1 MRVKNVVL
9 DGETAIE
16 FPTKCLR
23 FMVKNFSDGDI
34 LVSFVANPQADEVVK
49 IKAGMGQVVVDNIN
63 LNSVSDYQEFAHR
76 TIYINGTGE
85 VEVQQLC
92 YL

>member
-1 MRVKNVVL
+1 MRVRNVVI

-23 FMVKNFSDGDI
+23 FMVKNFSSNDI
-34 LVSFVANPQADEVVK
+34 LVSFVPNPQADEFIK
-49 IKAGMGQVVVDNIN
+49 IKRGMGQVVVDNIN
-63 LNSVSDYQEFAHR
+63 LNSVADYQEFAHS
-76 TIYINGTGE
+76 TIYINGSGE